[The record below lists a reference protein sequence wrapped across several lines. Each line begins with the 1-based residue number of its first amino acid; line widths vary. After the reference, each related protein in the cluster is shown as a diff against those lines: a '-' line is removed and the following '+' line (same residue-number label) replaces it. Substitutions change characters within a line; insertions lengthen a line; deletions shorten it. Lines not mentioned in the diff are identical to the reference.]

1 MDGPVLSGG
10 VIVLVAVLLWMLYLL
25 PSWRGRFQYNAAE
38 RNAVRLNQAL
48 RILAETSETP
58 DEVRVELTAR
68 TALAQQKLAK
78 RVQSEREAAELERL
92 REELA
97 ATRAD
102 PVIARARARRRVRA
116 TATVTVLVGV
126 VVAGFGVWQLLAAGS
141 AVLLGVGGALVL
153 VGGIALQRM
162 AAVAA
167 RTARAAARAAA
178 PVVERRAAPEIHDQG
193 PAAPT
198 TWTPRP
204 LPAPLV
210 STAGSRAQAARAE
223 IDAQEARRKA
233 ARLAELRKRAE
244 EIAAADAPVP
254 LPTPRTAPAAEA
266 SPYARMG
273 LVDDAEI
280 EAHVRDLL
288 ARRAAG

>member
-58 DEVRVELTAR
+58 AEVRVELTAR

-78 RVQSEREAAELERL
+78 RLQSEREAAELEAL
-92 REELA
+92 RQELA

-102 PVIARARARRRVRA
+102 PVIRRARARRRVRA
-116 TATVTVLVGV
+116 VATAVALVGLVATGLGIWQLVAAGTSILVWAGGTMV
-126 VVAGFGVWQLLAAGS
+126 VVG
-141 AVLLGVGGALVL
+141 AV
-153 VGGIALQRM
+153 ALQRM
-162 AAVAA
+162 AKV
-167 RTARAAARAAA
+167 AARAARV
-178 PVVERRAAPEIHDQG
+178 PQQVVEESRERVSPPLHDQG
-193 PAAPT
+193 RA
-198 TWTPRP
+198 TWTPRT
-204 LPAPLV
+204 LPEPLV
-210 STAGSRAQAARAE
+210 SVSGSRAQVARAE
-223 IDAQEARRKA
+223 IDAQEERRKA
-233 ARLAELRKRAE
+233 ARLAELRERAE
-244 EIAAADAPVP
+244 RMAPEAPVQLPAAAA
-254 LPTPRTAPAAEA
+254 A

-273 LVDDAEI
+273 FVDDAEI